1 MGKGK
6 TYPEKRDIRAIAV
19 LLATQGMIRLGEIP
33 DPLNGQAAL
42 DAEGARFFIDLLQE
56 LQRKTRGN
64 LLPDEA
70 AFLERC
76 AGKHAARCSPRKRER
91 KMAKKALV
99 DHGRP
104 GPAGLR
110 LSSAAA
116 NPWGDLKKIYFYE
129 ASGNLAEVSRTW
141 TAWTPRHCLPRKRSN

>member
-6 TYPEKRDIRAIAV
+6 AYPVKRDIRAVAV

-56 LQRKTRGN
+56 LQFKTTGN

-70 AFLERC
+70 AFLEDVLENMR
-76 AGKHAARCSPRKRER
+76 KILARKT
-91 KMAKKALV
+91 
-99 DHGRP
+99 
-104 GPAGLR
+104 
-110 LSSAAA
+110 
-116 NPWGDLKKIYFYE
+116 E
-129 ASGNLAEVSRTW
+129 AENG
-141 TAWTPRHCLPRKRSN
+141 